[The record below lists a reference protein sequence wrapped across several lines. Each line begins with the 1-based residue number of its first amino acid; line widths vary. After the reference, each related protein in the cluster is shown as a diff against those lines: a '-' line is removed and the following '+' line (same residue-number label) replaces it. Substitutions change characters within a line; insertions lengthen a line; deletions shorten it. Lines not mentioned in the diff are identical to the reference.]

1 MKKFFLT
8 ALLLNFS
15 LCFFSQNTQGKALY
29 LEYIDMTEA
38 INESNK
44 AMDSAAS
51 KNDQRAAQMGAFKE
65 QLNTFLKSLEETETE
80 LFFQGDISLYKER
93 QQELTADE
101 VNNEQS
107 MFARWKPAHDEVYL
121 NLDEKRRVVTKDFMG
136 KAFLIKDDLKNYEW
150 KVTGKQE
157 MIAGY
162 PSMQAIHEDT
172 NVTIEA
178 WFTPQIPVSIGPQG
192 LNGLPGLITKASYKL
207 VAKEVKN
214 DSTPERGRMRRM
226 MRMMQ
231 NNGGNLTVTLKEI
244 SFDEPSKSDIREPKK
259 GKVVSSEEEYNKIIE
274 ERVKEMQQMRGGGRG
289 RGPR

>member
-1 MKKFFLT
+1 MKKIFLT
-8 ALLLNFS
+8 TLLLNISVLVFG
-15 LCFFSQNTQGKALY
+15 QNTQGKALY

-44 AMDSAAS
+44 AMDSAN
-51 KNDQRAAQMGAFKE
+51 KNNERAAQMGAFKE
-65 QLNTFLKSLEETETE
+65 QLNSFLKSLEETETE
-80 LFFQGDISLYKER
+80 LFFKDDISLYKER
-93 QQELTADE
+93 QQELTAAE
-101 VNNEQS
+101 VNNEQN
-107 MFARWKPAHDEVYL
+107 MFARWKPAHDQVYL
-121 NLDEKRRVVTKDFMG
+121 DLEEKRRVVTKDFMG
-136 KAFLIKDDLKNYEW
+136 KAFLIKDDLKNYQW

-172 NVTIEA
+172 NIIIEA
-178 WFTPQIPVSIGPQG
+178 WFTPQIPVGIGPQG
-192 LNGLPGLITKASYKL
+192 LSGLPGLITKASYKL
-207 VAKEVKN
+207 VVKEEN
-214 DSTPERGRMRRM
+214 DSTPERGRMRKM

-244 SFDEPSKSDIREPKK
+244 SFEEPSKSDIKEPKK
-259 GKVVSSEEEYNKIIE
+259 GKVVGSEEEYNKIIE